1 MHGYVVSINSLATQ
15 TKNSGGI
22 NNDTL
27 TDEFT
32 VIDDSYG
39 SDYDNENKF
48 FFVTKRR
55 FILTNMN
62 CKQETEDRLVKKK
75 THPYLHQTRLK
86 SQHTL
91 RLALYIKTNNK
102 LLPQITE

>member
-1 MHGYVVSINSLATQ
+1 MSSPLSMIVMVLTTIMKIN
-15 TKNSGGI
+15 
-22 NNDTL
+22 
-27 TDEFT
+27 
-32 VIDDSYG
+32 
-39 SDYDNENKF
+39 F

>member
-1 MHGYVVSINSLATQ
+1 MSSPLSMIVMVLTMIMKIN
-15 TKNSGGI
+15 
-22 NNDTL
+22 
-27 TDEFT
+27 
-32 VIDDSYG
+32 
-39 SDYDNENKF
+39 F

>member
-1 MHGYVVSINSLATQ
+1 MHGYVVSNNSLATQ

-39 SDYDNENKF
+39 SDYDNENQF
-48 FFVTKRR
+48 FF
-55 FILTNMN
+55 
-62 CKQETEDRLVKKK
+62 CYK
-75 THPYLHQTRLK
+75 TSIYFDKYELQTGNLG
-86 SQHTL
+86 
-91 RLALYIKTNNK
+91 
-102 LLPQITE
+102 PPG

>member
-1 MHGYVVSINSLATQ
+1 MHGYVVSNNSLATQ

-39 SDYDNENKF
+39 SDYDNENQF
-48 FFVTKRR
+48 FF
-55 FILTNMN
+55 
-62 CKQETEDRLVKKK
+62 CYK
-75 THPYLHQTRLK
+75 T
-86 SQHTL
+86 
-91 RLALYIKTNNK
+91 
-102 LLPQITE
+102 